1 MQDKK
6 RDVVVIGGGFY
17 GCSLAIHL
25 AKKGR
30 TVTVL
35 EEGDEI
41 LTRASH
47 NNQARV
53 HNGYHYPRSL
63 LTAFRSRIN
72 YPRFIKDYQEC
83 IYDHFSHYYAV
94 PKKFSKVSA
103 VQFRGAME
111 RIGATITL
119 APEKI
124 SKLFSSDLV
133 DEVFCVNECAFD
145 AVQLREIVRKQ
156 LQEANVDLICSSEV
170 TSIEKDGVF
179 LTIHARTTGDFEIN
193 IKTSQVLNCTYS
205 RINTILKRASLPP
218 IKLKHEITEMALVD
232 VPEELKKNAFT
243 VMCGPFFSLMPFPSL
258 GMHTLSHV
266 RYTPHCTWMEGPG
279 CDERDSYEVF
289 RSYKKKSKY
298 EHMVRDSSRYLPA
311 MRGTEQ
317 KDSLWEVKTVLPQS
331 ESDDSRP
338 ILYRQAE
345 SEPRLWSI
353 MGGKI
358 DNIYDAISYFK
369 E

>member
-1 MQDKK
+1 M
-6 RDVVVIGGGFY
+6 VVIGGGFF

-35 EEGDEI
+35 EEGGGI
-41 LTRASH
+41 LMRASY

-63 LTAFRSRIN
+63 LTAIRSRVN

-83 IYDHFSHYYAV
+83 IYDKFTHYYAV

-103 VQFRGAME
+103 GQFRGFMK
-111 RIGATITL
+111 RIGASITP

-124 SKLFSSDLV
+124 RKLFSSDLV
-133 DEVFCVNECAFD
+133 DEVVSVNECAFD
-145 AVQLREIVRKQ
+145 AFKLRGIVQKQ
-156 LQEANVDLICSSEV
+156 LEEANVELICSSEV
-170 TSIEKDGVF
+170 ISIEKDDAF
-179 LTIHARTTGDFEIN
+179 LTVHTRSGDLEKN
-193 IKTSQVLNCTYS
+193 LEAGQVLNCTYS
-205 RINTILKRASLPP
+205 RINTILKRSSLPL
-218 IKLKHEITEMALVD
+218 IKLKHEITEMALVV
-232 VPEELKKNAFT
+232 VPEEFKHKAVT
-243 VMCGPFFSLMPFPSL
+243 VMCGPFFSLMPFPSRGL
-258 GMHTLSHV
+258 HTLSHV
-266 RYTPHCTWMEGPG
+266 RYTPHCSWIEGPG
-279 CDERDSYEVF
+279 CYERDSYEVF
-289 RSYKKKSKY
+289 STYKKKSKY
-298 EHMVRDSSRYLPA
+298 EHMLRDSTRYLPA
-311 MRGTEQ
+311 LKGLVQ

-345 SEPRLWSI
+345 SDPRVWSI

-358 DNIYDAISYFK
+358 DNIYDVISCF
-369 E
+369 